1 MPLNQRE
8 DLIGKWSVEKLKL
21 LRKYLAA
28 YLKILTNQ
36 RWCRGYEYIDAFAGT
51 GKPKTRDEQ
60 RYVDGSPR
68 IALGLTPA
76 FTQYHFIEQSNWR
89 LAKLERLHGEFP
101 DHNITIYHGDCNKI
115 LREQILP
122 QLPYTS
128 RKRAI
133 AFVDPFGM
141 QFEWQT
147 MEHLAEIKTIEVVL
161 NFPVM
166 AINRSVLRKHPE
178 MISKESRERLDR
190 FWGTEDWVVDLYM
203 EEQTLFGP
211 EKVKRPQSGK
221 EFGDVFKKRLEEIF
235 RHCSAPILMTNIK
248 NAPLYCI
255 FFAGHNPT
263 AKEIAED
270 IFKRYEE
277 SKKP

>member
-1 MPLNQRE
+1 MLANERE
-8 DLIGKWSVEKLKL
+8 DLIGKWSIEKLDL

-60 RYVDGSPR
+60 RYIDGSPR
-68 IALGLTPA
+68 IALSLTPA

-89 LAKLERLHGEFP
+89 MAKLEKLHGEFP

-115 LREQILP
+115 IREQILL
-122 QLPYTS
+122 QLLYTS
-128 RKRAI
+128 SKRAI

-147 MEHLAEIKTIEVVL
+147 MEQLAETETVEVVL

-166 AINRSVLRKHPE
+166 AIKRGILRKHPE
-178 MISKESRERLDR
+178 MISETSRERLVR
-190 FWGTEDWVVDLYM
+190 FWGTEDWMVDLYR

-211 EKVKRPQSGK
+211 EKVKKAQSGK
-221 EFGDVFKKRLEEIF
+221 EFGGVFKNRLEQIF
-235 RHCSAPILMTNIK
+235 RHCSVPILMTNI
-248 NAPLYCI
+248 
-255 FFAGHNPT
+255 
-263 AKEIAED
+263 
-270 IFKRYEE
+270 
-277 SKKP
+277 